1 MIPQNI
7 KKEAL
12 DHIQEKIDNAP
23 PEERTL
29 LIYYMIRD
37 AFLAGYKT
45 PKEDSKLDK
54 IFIFLCG
61 VAIGYVLKAFIFC

>member
-1 MIPQNI
+1 MIPQSI

-12 DHIQEKIDNAP
+12 DHIQELIDNAP
-23 PEERTL
+23 PEERNEVV
-29 LIYYMIRD
+29 YRMVRD
-37 AFLAGYKT
+37 AFFAGCKT
-45 PKEDSKLDK
+45 QDKDSTLDK